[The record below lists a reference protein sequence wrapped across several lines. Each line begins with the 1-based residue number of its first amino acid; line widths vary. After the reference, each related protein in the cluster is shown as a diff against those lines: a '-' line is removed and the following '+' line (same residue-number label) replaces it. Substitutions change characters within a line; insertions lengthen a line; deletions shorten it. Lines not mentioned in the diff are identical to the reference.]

1 MAEIR
6 DALLFDTRHQLCDNR
21 RMTQPFIPFTKPT
34 IDEATISAVADV
46 LRSGWITSGPK
57 VLEFE
62 SALGEYFGGATVRCF
77 ANGTATMKIALQ
89 VAGIGPGDEV
99 ITSPISWV
107 ATSNVI
113 LAVGAKPIFVDI
125 DPQTRN
131 IDLKKVAQAIN
142 QHTKAIMPVY
152 LAGLPIDIDAL
163 YALAT
168 QHGLRVIEDAAQAL
182 GSSWNGTRIGQ
193 RGKHDLVSFSFQA
206 NKNLTT
212 IEGGCLVFNTG
223 RFGADQVQLA
233 EKLRLQ
239 GLVRSGPDG
248 MEVDVLGGK
257 DNLTDVNAV
266 IGLHQLKQLNQFQ
279 QRRIELAKAYFLKI
293 DQAGLVHKGLGL
305 PVADFEQSNWHM
317 FQVILPLARLQKSRG
332 DLMLT
337 LKERGIGTGVHYPII
352 TGFDLYR
359 KLGYSPESTPIAN
372 KIGASIL
379 TLPLFPSMSSH
390 DIDRVVQAL
399 TQVLN

>member
-1 MAEIR
+1 
-6 DALLFDTRHQLCDNR
+6 
-21 RMTQPFIPFTKPT
+21 MTQTFIPFTKPT
-34 IDEATISAVADV
+34 IDEATISAVTDV

-57 VLEFE
+57 VLDFE
-62 SALGEYFGGATVRCF
+62 KALGEYFGGATVRCF

-131 IDLKKVAQAIN
+131 IDLNKVAQAIN

-182 GSSWNGTRIGQ
+182 GSSWNGARIGQ

-212 IEGGCLVFNTG
+212 IEGGCLVFNAE

-266 IGLHQLKQLNQFQ
+266 IGLHQLKQLDQFQ
-279 QRRIELAKAYFLKI
+279 QRRIELAKDYFLKI

-317 FQVILPLARLQKSRG
+317 FQVILPLARLQRSRG
-332 DLMLT
+332 DIMSA
-337 LKERGIGTGVHYPII
+337 LKEHGIGTGAHYPII
-352 TGFDLYR
+352 TNFDLYR
-359 KLGYSPESTPIAN
+359 KLGYSPESTPIAAE
-372 KIGASIL
+372 IGRSIL
-379 TLPLFPSMSSH
+379 TLPLFPTMSSH

>member
-1 MAEIR
+1 
-6 DALLFDTRHQLCDNR
+6 
-21 RMTQPFIPFTKPT
+21 MTQPFIPFTKPT
-34 IDEATISAVADV
+34 IDEATISAVTDV

-62 SALGEYFGGATVRCF
+62 KALGEYFGGVTVRCF

-131 IDLKKVAQAIN
+131 IDLNKVAQAIN

-182 GSSWNGTRIGQ
+182 GSSWNGARIGQ

-212 IEGGCLVFNTG
+212 IEGGCLVFNAE

-266 IGLHQLKQLNQFQ
+266 IGLHQLKQLDQFQ
-279 QRRIELAKAYFLKI
+279 QRRIELAKDYFLKI
-293 DQAGLVHKGLGL
+293 DQAGLVHKDLGL

-317 FQVILPLARLQKSRG
+317 FQVILPLARLQRSRG
-332 DLMLT
+332 DIMSA
-337 LKERGIGTGVHYPII
+337 LKEHGIGTGAHYPII
-352 TGFDLYR
+352 TNFDLYR
-359 KLGYSPESTPIAN
+359 KLGYSPESTPIAAE
-372 KIGASIL
+372 IGRSIL
-379 TLPLFPSMSSH
+379 TLPLFPTMSSH